1 MKDEEKTLPPSSF
14 ILLPLAMA
22 GWRDLGNIWTTFK
35 ELDIRPIRDEA
46 ERPIVLAFVGAAEAG
61 KSTLIAALRHDQR
74 SPSGNDR
81 PRTKVISPTLEA
93 DLSAATRLGEAD
105 LIVLMLDATRG
116 DFSAEA
122 RLYAEWQ
129 AARRNVLVFYNKMDA
144 VVDANTLAATLTA
157 WSAARVTLGS
167 ANDPESLATEF
178 IPRVLDALPD
188 RHLAL
193 ARRYPLF
200 RLAVARKL
208 INDTSI
214 ASATYAFSTGLV
226 EVIPA
231 LDIPFNVADV
241 VILTKN
247 QALMAYKLG
256 LALGLSTRWQDHVA
270 ELGGVVGAGFL
281 WRQVARQL
289 VGLIPVWGILPKVA
303 VAYAGTYAVGEAIV
317 RWYQT
322 GHKVAGR
329 GMRELYADALTRGK
343 QVAQSLLERAPRRGL
358 PQVKLPALPR
368 RQGRSV
374 CSNCGRKN
382 PRGAKFCAYCATK
395 LGEA

>member
-1 MKDEEKTLPPSSF
+1 LSF
-14 ILLPLAMA
+14 IEVSVA

-35 ELDIRPIRDEA
+35 ELDIGSIRDES
-46 ERPIVLAFVGAAEAG
+46 ERPIVLAFVGAAQVG
-61 KSTLIAALRHDQR
+61 KSTLIAVLRHDQR
-74 SPSGNDR
+74 SPSGDVCAR
-81 PRTKVISPTLEA
+81 EKVISPTIES
-93 DLSAATRLGEAD
+93 DLSAATRLGAAD

-116 DFSAEA
+116 DFTAEA
-122 RLYAEWQ
+122 QLYAEWQ
-129 AARRNVLVFYNKMDA
+129 KSGRNVLVFYNK
-144 VVDANTLAATLTA
+144 VDALVETDGLSAALSA
-157 WSAARVTLGS
+157 WSGARVALGS
-167 ANDPESLATEF
+167 ANDRESLATEF
-178 IPRVLDALPD
+178 VPGVLNALPD
-188 RHLAL
+188 HHLAL
-193 ARRYPLF
+193 ARHYPLF

-214 ASATYAFSTGLV
+214 ANATYALSTGLA
-226 EVIPA
+226 EVVPA

-322 GHKVAGR
+322 GHKVSGR
-329 GMRELYADALTRGK
+329 GMRELYAEALDRGK
-343 QVAQSLLERAPRRGL
+343 QVARNLLERAPRPEL
-358 PQVKLPALPR
+358 PRVKVPALPR
-368 RQGRSV
+368 PKRSIKFV
-374 CSNCGRKN
+374 CPNCGRKN
-382 PRGAKFCAYCATK
+382 PSNAKFCAYCATA
-395 LGEA
+395 LG

>member
-1 MKDEEKTLPPSSF
+1 
-14 ILLPLAMA
+14 MA

-46 ERPIVLAFVGAAEAG
+46 ERPLVLAFIGAAGVG
-61 KSTLIAALRHDQR
+61 KSTLIAALRHDRR
-74 SPSGNDR
+74 SPSGDAR
-81 PRTKVISPTLEA
+81 AREKAVTPTIEANLEA
-93 DLSAATRLGEAD
+93 AARLGEAD
-105 LIVLMLDATRG
+105 LVVLMLDATRG
-116 DFSAEA
+116 EFSSEAE
-122 RLYAEWQ
+122 LYSEWQ
-129 AARRNVLVFYNKMDA
+129 RASRNVLVFFNKMDA
-144 VVDANTLAATLTA
+144 VIETGALGGVLTA
-157 WSAARVTLGS
+157 WSGARVALGS
-167 ANDPESLATEF
+167 SNDPDSLATEF
-178 IPRVLDALPD
+178 IPRVLGALPE

-200 RLAVARKL
+200 RMAVARQL
-208 INDTSI
+208 INDTAI
-214 ASATYAFSTGLV
+214 ASATYAFSTGLA

-247 QALMAYKLG
+247 QALMVYKLG

-322 GHKVAGR
+322 GHKVSGR
-329 GMRELYADALTRGK
+329 GMRELYADALAQGK
-343 QVAQSLLERAPRRGL
+343 RVAQNLFERAPRPAL
-358 PQVKLPALPR
+358 PQLKMPALPR
-368 RQGRSV
+368 PKGRAKFV
-374 CSNCGRKN
+374 CPNCGKQN
-382 PRGAKFCAYCATK
+382 PSDAKFCAYCAYS
-395 LGEA
+395 LSDS

>member
-1 MKDEEKTLPPSSF
+1 
-14 ILLPLAMA
+14 MA

-74 SPSGNDR
+74 SPSSDDR
-81 PRTKVISPTLEA
+81 ARTKVISPTIEA

-122 RLYAEWQ
+122 KLYAEWQ
-129 AARRNVLVFYNKMDA
+129 AARRNVVVFYNKMDA
-144 VVDANTLAATLTA
+144 VVDANTVAATLTA

-188 RHLAL
+188 QHLAL

-214 ASATYAFSTGLV
+214 ASATYAFSTGLA

-368 RQGRSV
+368 PHGRSV
-374 CSNCGRKN
+374 CPNCGRKN
-382 PRGAKFCAYCATK
+382 PRAAKFCAYCATK